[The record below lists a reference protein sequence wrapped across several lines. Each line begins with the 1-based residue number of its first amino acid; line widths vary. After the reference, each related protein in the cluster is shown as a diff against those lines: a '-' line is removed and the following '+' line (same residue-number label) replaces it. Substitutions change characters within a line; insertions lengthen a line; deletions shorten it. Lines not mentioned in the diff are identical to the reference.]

1 MKRAVKNIRM
11 VRFHWTILL
20 VLLACLVSIQPI
32 DAQGRKKRAKEEQS
46 KSSQRNLLQAEVIFL
61 EGEKYFMI
69 EDYSKSLIFFQKSME
84 LNPENASCHYKVAQ
98 ILMLGEEPDK
108 ALIYA
113 TKALQLDPKNKYY
126 YIQNADIYSKQSNF
140 AAAAQIYETMLE
152 TVPDTD
158 SYLFD
163 LAALYVYG
171 DNLDAA
177 IATYDRVEVKFGVSK
192 ELVFSKQ
199 RIYLKLN
206 KLDKAINEIKE
217 MIAQFPGEAD
227 FVFNLSELY
236 LSNNREEEAIPYLED
251 YMNKNPD
258 DARARLL
265 LAEVY
270 KKQGKINLATEQ
282 LILAFTNPS
291 LEVTPKLNVLVE
303 YMRQLPNPAVQ
314 KNSIKLAESILT
326 AHPDDANAHAVN
338 GDLYLNLANSANDPE
353 FRKQALGHYQQA
365 LALGDSNFNIW
376 QNVLQIEVELSEIDS
391 LEKHSALAIE
401 VFPNQPSLY
410 YYLGFASLSNDHYE
424 TAVEVLEQ
432 GKKLSK
438 NDSNMQVVFNSLLGD
453 TYNELEKYQK
463 SEEAYEAVLQVDPRN
478 NHVLNNY
485 SYFLSLRKQKLDKA
499 RRMSSKL
506 IKNNPGDPTFL
517 DTHAW
522 VLYMQGDYKEAKKFL
537 ELALEDDASS
547 GTILE
552 HYGDVL
558 FKLGDIEN
566 AVTQWNR
573 AKGMDDTSDLI
584 DKKIADRK
592 LYE

>member
-1 MKRAVKNIRM
+1 MI
-11 VRFHWTILL
+11 RFHWTILL
-20 VLLACLVSIQPI
+20 VMLACLVSIQPV
-32 DAQGRKKRAKEEQS
+32 DAQGRKKRGKEEQS
-46 KSSQRNLLQAEVIFL
+46 KSGQRNLLQAEVIFL

-69 EDYSKSLIFFQKSME
+69 EDYSKALIFFQKSLE
-84 LNPENASCHYKVAQ
+84 LNPENAACHYKVAQ
-98 ILMLGEEPDK
+98 ILMLGENPDK

-113 TKALQLDPKNKYY
+113 ARALQLDPKNKYY
-126 YIQNADIYSKQSNF
+126 YLQNADIYSKQSNF
-140 AAAAQIYETMLE
+140 AAAAQVFETMLK

-177 IATYDRVEVKFGVSK
+177 IATYDRVEARFGISK

-199 RIYLKLN
+199 RIYLKQN
-206 KLDKAINEIKE
+206 KLDEAINEIKE
-217 MIAQFPGEAD
+217 MISRFPGEAD
-227 FVFNLSELY
+227 FVLNLSELY
-236 LSNNREEEAIPYLED
+236 LSNNREEEAIPYLND
-251 YMNKNPD
+251 YINNHPD

-265 LAEVY
+265 LAEVH
-270 KKQGKINLATEQ
+270 KKQGEINLAIEQ

-303 YMRQLPNPAVQ
+303 YMKQLPDPTVQ
-314 KNSIKLAESILT
+314 ENSIKLAESILS
-326 AHPDDANAHAVN
+326 AHPNDGNAHAVN
-338 GDLYLNLANSANDPE
+338 GDLYLNLANNKNDPG
-353 FRKQALGHYQQA
+353 FRKKALAHYQQA
-365 LALGDSNFNIW
+365 LSLDDSNFNIW
-376 QNVLQIEVELSEIDS
+376 QNVLQIEAELSEIDS
-391 LEKHSALAIE
+391 LEKHSTLAIE

-410 YYLGFASLSNDHYE
+410 YYNGFASLSNDHFE
-424 TAVEVLEQ
+424 TAAKVLEQ

-438 NDSNMQVVFNSLLGD
+438 NDQNMQVVFNSLLGD

-463 SEEAYEAVLQVDPRN
+463 SEEAYEAVLQVDAN
-478 NHVLNNY
+478 NDHVLNNY

-506 IKNNPGDPTFL
+506 IKNNPDDPTFL

-522 VLYMQGDYKEAKKFL
+522 VLYMQGNYKEAKKFL
-537 ELALEDDASS
+537 ELALEQDAS

-558 FKLGDIEN
+558 FKLGDINN

>member
-1 MKRAVKNIRM
+1 MI
-11 VRFHWTILL
+11 RFHLTILL
-20 VLLACLVSIQPI
+20 VMLACLVSIQPV
-32 DAQGRKKRAKEEQS
+32 DAQGRKKRGKEEQS
-46 KSSQRNLLQAEVIFL
+46 KSGQRNLLQAEVIFL

-69 EDYSKSLIFFQKSME
+69 EDYSKALIFFQKSLE
-84 LNPENASCHYKVAQ
+84 LNPENAACHYKVAQ
-98 ILMLGEEPDK
+98 ILMMGENPDK

-113 TKALQLDPKNKYY
+113 ARALQLDPKNKYY
-126 YIQNADIYSKQSNF
+126 YLQNADIYSKQSNF
-140 AAAAQIYETMLE
+140 AAAAQVYETMLK

-171 DNLDAA
+171 NHLDAA
-177 IATYDRVEVKFGVSK
+177 IATYKRVEVRFGISK

-199 RIYLKLN
+199 RIYLKQN
-206 KLDKAINEIKE
+206 KLDEAINEIKE
-217 MIAQFPGEAD
+217 MISRFPGEAD
-227 FVFNLSELY
+227 FVLNLSELY
-236 LSNNREEEAIPYLED
+236 LSNNREEEAIPYLND
-251 YMNKNPD
+251 YINNHPD

-265 LAEVY
+265 LAEVH
-270 KKQGKINLATEQ
+270 KKQGKINLAIEQ

-303 YMRQLPNPAVQ
+303 YMKQLPDPTVQ
-314 KNSIKLAESILT
+314 ENSIKLAESILS
-326 AHPDDANAHAVN
+326 AHPNDGNAHAVN
-338 GDLYLNLANSANDPE
+338 GDLYLNLANNINDPG
-353 FRKQALGHYQQA
+353 FRKKALAHYQQA
-365 LALGDSNFNIW
+365 LSLDDSNFNIW
-376 QNVLQIEVELSEIDS
+376 QNVLQIEAELSEIDS
-391 LEKHSALAIE
+391 LEKHSTLAIE

-410 YYLGFASLSNDHYE
+410 YYNGFASLSNDHFE
-424 TAVEVLEQ
+424 TAAEVLEQ

-438 NDSNMQVVFNSLLGD
+438 NDPNMQVVFNSLLGD

-463 SEEAYEAVLQVDPRN
+463 SEEAYEAVLQVDAN
-478 NHVLNNY
+478 NDHVLNNY

-506 IKNNPGDPTFL
+506 IKNNPDDPTFL

-537 ELALEDDASS
+537 ELALEQDAS

-558 FKLGDIEN
+558 FKLGDINN